1 MKLRLF
7 FLIISLFALSANA
20 VPRISQQQAMEKAK
34 AFMEQRQSY
43 GTKTRNGQTIDFVAA
58 ETGMTHLYAFN
69 ASDEGFVIVS
79 ANDCSN
85 PILGYSDTGRFDS
98 DNIPPALK
106 RLLETYDVQ
115 MAGAGTRAD
124 DAISTIKTD
133 IQPMLKSKWH
143 QDAPF
148 NNMIP
153 TVPGGDDKSKR
164 SPLSSAAK

>member
-1 MKLRLF
+1 MRLRLF

-43 GTKTRNGQTIDFVAA
+43 GAKTRNGQTINFVAA

-85 PILGYSDTGRFDS
+85 PIPGQYDTLTID
-98 DNIPPALK
+98 DNA
-106 RLLETYDVQ
+106 T
-115 MAGAGTRAD
+115 G
-124 DAISTIKTD
+124 ISTVKDKPSTTEAIYDLQGRRFNGQPTRGIYIKD
-133 IQPMLKSKWH
+133 NRKI
-143 QDAPF
+143 
-148 NNMIP
+148 MI
-153 TVPGGDDKSKR
+153 K
-164 SPLSSAAK
+164 